1 MLADN
6 RIIFPKREL
15 FGLGPGILFRH
26 IVKAGIG
33 RADELDLDGCWLCH
47 GANLY
52 LLKMTDVRAVARKRG
67 PLLETHAF
75 VKHWPE
81 IEDSNELVTMFRHI
95 ASGARGE

>member
-6 RIIFPKREL
+6 RIIFPEREL

-52 LLKMTDVRAVARKRG
+52 LLKMTDVRAGARKRG
-67 PLLETHAF
+67 PLRETQAF
-75 VKHWPE
+75 VKHWPG
-81 IEDSNELVTMFRHI
+81 IKDCNELVTLFRHT
-95 ASGARGE
+95 ASGVIGE